1 MSTRI
6 FNLDGEFT
14 VEPNILDKDIFRKMS
29 KNGKEKKICE
39 IIMKNPHNNI
49 VKIHDVTNNYIE
61 MELLNTSINQEDI
74 VNIENVMTEVK
85 TYLHSLGIMY
95 IDWKLDNIGIG
106 DDGQYK
112 LFDFDTSGI
121 IDIETNEWIINP
133 PKYWSYNEA
142 IKNGME
148 SPVDIDNY
156 AFTLINRI

>member
-1 MSTRI
+1 MSIRI
-6 FNLDGEFT
+6 YNLHGEFT
-14 VEPNILDKDIFRKMS
+14 AEPNILDKDIFRKMS

-39 IIMKNPHNNI
+39 ILMKHPHNNI

-61 MELLNTSINQEDI
+61 MELLNTSINPEDI
-74 VNIENVMTEVK
+74 VNIENVMIEVK

-121 IDIETNEWIINP
+121 IDIKTNEWIIDP
-133 PKYWSYNEA
+133 PEYWSYNEA